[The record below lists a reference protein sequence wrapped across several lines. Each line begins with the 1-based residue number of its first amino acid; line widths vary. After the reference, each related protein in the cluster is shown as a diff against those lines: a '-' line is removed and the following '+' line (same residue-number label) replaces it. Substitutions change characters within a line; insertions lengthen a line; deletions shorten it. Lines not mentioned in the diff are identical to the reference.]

1 MVERVLVVGAS
12 GALGGVIAARLVA
25 GGASVRGMT
34 RDAARLADLAAQG
47 AEVVEGDLLQPAT
60 LVTACEGV
68 GQIVSTAN
76 SFSGVGANSPTRVD
90 VPGYRNLLHAAR
102 RAGVRRIVHVSAV
115 NIDRTSAVDF
125 FRVKAEIDDV
135 IRQSGVPFV
144 LLRAS
149 AFLDVWVGLVLAEV
163 NAGRPARIFG
173 DGRRVANYI
182 AIDDVA
188 RFVARIVAAP
198 EVTNQQVDIG
208 GPSTLSQNELVDR
221 IAEAIGRPIA
231 RQHLPLPALRIGA
244 VVLRPF
250 NEMLARLMAL
260 GAWSAGADRR
270 LDHWKAAADRFGV
283 QPISAEAFLAGVR
296 RRSSSSP

>member
-12 GALGGVIAARLVA
+12 GALGRVIAARLVA

-60 LVTACEGV
+60 LLTACEGV

-90 VPGYRNLLHAAR
+90 VPGYRNLLDAAR

-125 FRVKAEIDDV
+125 FRVKAEVDDV

-198 EVTNQQVDIG
+198 EVTNQEIDIG

-296 RRSSSSP
+296 TRSSSSP

>member
-90 VPGYRNLLHAAR
+90 VPGYRNLLDAAR

>member
-90 VPGYRNLLHAAR
+90 VPGYRNLLDAAR

-221 IAEAIGRPIA
+221 IAEATGRPIA

-270 LDHWKAAADRFGV
+270 LDHWKAAADRFWV